1 MACAGADEEGMAMR
15 LTLDL
20 GLHLEMGPYVEKG
33 IIPHQDAEVRR
44 MVFWGVYLNEQ

>member
-1 MACAGADEEGMAMR
+1 MAMR

-20 GLHLEMGPYVEKG
+20 GLHLEMAPYVEKG